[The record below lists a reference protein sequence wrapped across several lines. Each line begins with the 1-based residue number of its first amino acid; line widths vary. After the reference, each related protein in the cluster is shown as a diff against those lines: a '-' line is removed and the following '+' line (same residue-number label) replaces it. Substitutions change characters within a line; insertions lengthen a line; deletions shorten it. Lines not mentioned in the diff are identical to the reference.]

1 MRKPALV
8 LASLLLL
15 LLAFPLSAKPAFS
28 GTYAVSGFNP
38 GVGAY
43 KGTLTIAPRG
53 EIYDVLW
60 TIGKASYAGVGVV
73 VGDTLSVAYSDGT
86 GKWMGVV
93 GYRQL
98 SDGTL
103 DGRWAV
109 YGGNTK
115 TGTETAR
122 RK

>member
-8 LASLLLL
+8 LACLLVLVAL
-15 LLAFPLSAKPAFS
+15 PLSAKTAFS
-28 GTYAVSGFNP
+28 GTYAVSGSNP

-73 VGDTLSVAYSDGT
+73 NGDTLSIAYSDGS

-93 GYRQL
+93 GYHQRP
-98 SDGTL
+98 DGSL
-103 DGRWAV
+103 DGKWAI

-115 TGTETAR
+115 TGTETAK

>member
-1 MRKPALV
+1 MRKPTLV
-8 LASLLLL
+8 LACLLLL
-15 LLAFPLSAKPAFS
+15 VALPLSAKTAFS
-28 GTYAVSGFNP
+28 GTYDVTGSNP

-103 DGRWAV
+103 DGKWAV